1 MVGAGLESLVREV
14 KASAPSLAHGMLLS
28 AFRKVFTVAPV
39 IIVKHAERL
48 GLR

>member
-1 MVGAGLESLVREV
+1 MVGVGLESLVREV

-28 AFRKVFTVAPV
+28 AFFTVAPV
-39 IIVKHAERL
+39 IIVKHALSLAL